1 MLAIESD
8 GNLLRI
14 HYRSYLLGLLL
25 LAIPPALLWELGGG
39 LLSGELDAGQQIG
52 LALGVLLPIAGAYYL
67 IEFSSFCFSRDQRR
81 FRWHWRNLFRRHAGE
96 VPFERIARVGRQSID
111 ASDSSGAQRIY
122 RLVVELDDASVI
134 PLTRGF
140 SGLHDRK
147 LEQISDRVRAHL
159 GHITVPR

>member
-8 GNLLRI
+8 GNLLRVQ
-14 HYRSYLLGLLL
+14 YRSYLLGLVM
-25 LAIPPALLWELGGG
+25 LAIRPALLYQLGSG
-39 LLSGELDAGQQIG
+39 LLAGNLDNSQRIG
-52 LALGVLLPIAGAYYL
+52 LAIGLLLPIAGACCL
-67 IEFSSFCFSRDQRR
+67 IEFSSFSFARDEQC
-81 FRWHWRNLFRRHAGE
+81 FRWQWRNLLRRSAGE

-134 PLTRGF
+134 PLSHGF

-147 LEQISDRVRAHL
+147 LEQISEQVRAHL
-159 GHITVPR
+159 GHITEPR